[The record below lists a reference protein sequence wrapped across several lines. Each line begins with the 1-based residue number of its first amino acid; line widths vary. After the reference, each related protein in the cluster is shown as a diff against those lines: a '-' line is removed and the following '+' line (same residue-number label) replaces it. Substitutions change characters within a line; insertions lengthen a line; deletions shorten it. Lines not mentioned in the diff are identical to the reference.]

1 MEPRLFVV
9 FLMIGKSIESESK
22 QSNAG
27 CIFDKGIGIFF
38 GDNRFIKFGCEI
50 FVNKLRVGRIRL
62 LRILKSFN
70 KN

>member
-1 MEPRLFVV
+1 MRGFFCGLNLMAENVWNRSIYETGLNV
-9 FLMIGKSIESESK
+9 FL
-22 QSNAG
+22 
-27 CIFDKGIGIFF
+27 DKGIGIFF

>member
-1 MEPRLFVV
+1 MC
-9 FLMIGKSIESESK
+9 K